1 MSYYGT
7 CGPTA
12 EQGGAFWP
20 SQSADDTCGVQFWS
34 NQVQIK
40 NFVLKYDIYYI
51 MKDIIT

>member
-34 NQVQIK
+34 NQVKIEKFQKFHFQI
-40 NFVLKYDIYYI
+40 
-51 MKDIIT
+51 